1 MLFNFFKACPL
12 LDIGFAKL
20 KATLLVI
27 FTNNVSGDYYCWALA
42 KTLDSSFSP
51 CGSIS

>member
-27 FTNNVSGDYYCWALA
+27 FTNNVSGDYYC
-42 KTLDSSFSP
+42 
-51 CGSIS
+51 